1 MPNFGFEKQYMPK
14 QQKPL
19 PPPQEE
25 YKDHILE
32 LGGNDD
38 EIIKMLRRRTEE
50 FKALMDFNVETQDD
64 PKGLSSNRI
73 LLPEQQRLIAEI
85 ITSIGMLGKELK
97 NQSALISSLKD
108 GNIEPIDA
116 LLPSYYKLFPE
127 KNPSPRSPNDSDAP
141 TEL

>member
-1 MPNFGFEKQYMPK
+1 MSFEKQYMPK

-38 EIIKMLRRRTEE
+38 EIIKMLRSRIEE
-50 FKALMDFNVETQDD
+50 FKALKNFNVEKQDD
-64 PKGLSSNRI
+64 PKGLSSKQI
-73 LLPEQQRLIAEI
+73 LLPEQQKLIAEI
-85 ITSIGMLGKELK
+85 IKLIGMLGKELK

-108 GNIEPIDA
+108 GNIESIDA
-116 LLPSYYKLFPE
+116 MLPSYYKLFPE
-127 KNPSPRSPNDSDAP
+127 KNPSPSNPNDNGAP